1 MRRHRDRIY
10 IVLFLA
16 ICILPGAGMFFP
28 AQEEVGANQV
38 LASKPQLI
46 REEKWNPDFLKE
58 TDKYVS
64 DHFAFRQQFITMNDR
79 LLAEVF
85 HVSGNDKVVVG
96 KKGWL
101 FFNETVK
108 DFMNQPTMSQ
118 ADCRKTAKTLA
129 LLQEHFLDQGSH
141 FLFTIA
147 PNKNSLYP
155 QYMPGYLRPLRGENN
170 REMLE
175 KEMASC
181 GIHYA
186 DLYQMFIQEERVLYH
201 RLDSHWNNEGAAL
214 ACEFLLRR
222 LETEPAEY
230 VDSPTRPARN
240 FSADL
245 YEMLFPKGREKD
257 WNVIYDYDFKYGY
270 EGQVKDTEDIEIR
283 TVCPGRTGSLA
294 MYRDSFGNALLPFAA
309 ESFGKAYFSR
319 QFPWDTQA
327 VDENPP
333 DAVVIEITERNLDQ
347 IADTAP
353 VMEAPERQ
361 MTGQKGKASFAVQ
374 AALWSD
380 KLVKINGYVKAAP
393 DSDSEFY
400 ITLGNRQYEAFPI
413 DEWKQGAEGSGFT
426 LYVPAEVYEQG
437 EVKSSVI
444 YKEQGNYWET
454 GTEKINLKE
463 QMQ

>member
-147 PNKNSLYP
+147 PYKNSL
-155 QYMPGYLRPLRGENN
+155 
-170 REMLE
+170 
-175 KEMASC
+175 
-181 GIHYA
+181 
-186 DLYQMFIQEERVLYH
+186 
-201 RLDSHWNNEGAAL
+201 
-214 ACEFLLRR
+214 
-222 LETEPAEY
+222 
-230 VDSPTRPARN
+230 
-240 FSADL
+240 
-245 YEMLFPKGREKD
+245 
-257 WNVIYDYDFKYGY
+257 
-270 EGQVKDTEDIEIR
+270 
-283 TVCPGRTGSLA
+283 
-294 MYRDSFGNALLPFAA
+294 
-309 ESFGKAYFSR
+309 
-319 QFPWDTQA
+319 
-327 VDENPP
+327 
-333 DAVVIEITERNLDQ
+333 
-347 IADTAP
+347 
-353 VMEAPERQ
+353 
-361 MTGQKGKASFAVQ
+361 
-374 AALWSD
+374 
-380 KLVKINGYVKAAP
+380 
-393 DSDSEFY
+393 
-400 ITLGNRQYEAFPI
+400 
-413 DEWKQGAEGSGFT
+413 
-426 LYVPAEVYEQG
+426 
-437 EVKSSVI
+437 
-444 YKEQGNYWET
+444 
-454 GTEKINLKE
+454 
-463 QMQ
+463 